1 MIVITMESAVVL
13 LTSYVNVILVSKV
26 LIVLKPFVR
35 FHVLIMNI
43 VMFLLTNPS
52 VNVSQVMVEQAVLL
66 NYVRMTVL
74 PKESVKME
82 YVYVTMAMEETV
94 VVLNSVLKTVLRME
108 SVRMDYV
115 NVMMVTLVST
125 VKRRVVL

>member
-13 LTSYVNVILVSKV
+13 LTSYVNVILVLKV